1 MSIDKVLLICESLIK
16 HVFSRLSL
24 AIRPNNKTQNIDLRL
39 VDLYNIGV
47 RLHLEEGA
55 AGVEFEVA

>member
-1 MSIDKVLLICESLIK
+1 M
-16 HVFSRLSL
+16 FSRLSL
-24 AIRPNNKTQNIDLRL
+24 AIRPNNETQNIDLRL
-39 VDLYNIGV
+39 VDLHNIGV